1 MHKKVALITGIYGQD
16 GAYLAQL
23 LLSEGYLVYGVKRR
37 SASSVPWRLQKLGLL
52 GHERLHIIDGDV
64 TDFISM
70 QKTIE
75 EARPDEVYNT
85 AAMSHVGVSFS
96 QPVAAAQINGIGVL
110 HVLEALRVTKP
121 EAKFLQC
128 STSELY
134 GVLPHEQQS
143 GELFHPRSPYGIAKL
158 FGYWTTK
165 NYREAYKMFT
175 CNSICYNHESPLRG
189 VEFVT
194 RKITC
199 GIADIKAGRAQVI
212 KLGNI
217 DAKRDWGHA
226 ADFTRGMHM
235 MMLSDT
241 PDDYVMATGESHSI
255 KEFLA
260 LAFEV
265 AGLGDYEKYIEIDPA
280 FYRPSEV
287 PDLKGDPTKIREKL
301 GWEPVIK
308 FEQLVR
314 EMVLSDLEGI

>member
-1 MHKKVALITGIYGQD
+1 MTKKVAMITGVYGQD
-16 GAYLAQL
+16 GAYLTKL
-23 LLSEGYLVYGVKRR
+23 LLEEGYLVYGVKRR
-37 SASSVPWRLQKLGLL
+37 SASSVPWRLEKLGLL
-52 GHERLHIIDGDV
+52 GHERLRIIDGDV
-64 TDFISM
+64 TDPISM
-70 QKTIE
+70 QKVVD

-85 AAMSHVGVSFS
+85 AAMSHVGVSFN
-96 QPVAAAQINGIGVL
+96 QPVASAQINGIGVL
-110 HVLEALRVTKP
+110 NVLEALRSARP

-134 GVLPHEQQS
+134 GILPHERQS

-158 FGYWTTK
+158 FAYWTTK

-199 GIADIKAGRAQVI
+199 GIADIKAGRAKVI

-235 MMLSDT
+235 MLLADA

-255 KEFLA
+255 KEFLS
-260 LAFEV
+260 LAFEI
-265 AGLGDYEKYIEIDPA
+265 AGLGNYEKYIEIDPA
-280 FYRPSEV
+280 FYRPAEV
-287 PDLKGDPTKIREKL
+287 PDLKGDFSKIKEKL
-301 GWEPVIK
+301 GWEPHIT
-308 FEQLVR
+308 FEGLVE
-314 EMVLSDLEGI
+314 EMVLSDLEGC